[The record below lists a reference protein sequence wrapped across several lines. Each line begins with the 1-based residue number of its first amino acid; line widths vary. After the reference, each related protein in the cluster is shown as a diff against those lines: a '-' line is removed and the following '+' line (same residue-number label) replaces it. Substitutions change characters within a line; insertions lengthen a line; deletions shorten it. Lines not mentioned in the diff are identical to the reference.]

1 MYPFPPIAEADE
13 PADGLE
19 ATMRRVLTIATM
31 LAVMSAAGCGDKQ
44 QADTGAA
51 TSQPA
56 AASQPAGGEVVA
68 LFNGRDLDGWT
79 FVLDTPEAT
88 MEDVWSAADGVLRC
102 KGVPVGYL
110 RTLKD
115 YDNYVFELEWRWP
128 QPEKAGNNGVLV
140 HTSTPGALGV
150 WPKSIEVQLQNGA
163 AGDFWIIGTELQVT
177 DIENR
182 RKGRRH
188 LRLINDV
195 EKPLGQWNHIEI
207 TCRGDEVLVKV
218 NGVPVN
224 HATACNVTRGA
235 ICLQSEGAPIE
246 YRNIRLRPLKP

>member
-1 MYPFPPIAEADE
+1 
-13 PADGLE
+13 
-19 ATMRRVLTIATM
+19 MRRFVAAAIVLSTVAWIGCESKDQVGSNVPAT
-31 LAVMSAAGCGDKQ
+31 
-44 QADTGAA
+44 
-51 TSQPA
+51 QPA
-56 AASQPAGGEVVA
+56 ETTQPAGSGVVE
-68 LFNGRDLDGWT
+68 LFNGRDLTGWT
-79 FVLDTPEAT
+79 FVLDKPEAT
-88 MEDVWSAADGVLRC
+88 MEDVWSVADGVLRC

-110 RTLKD
+110 RTLND
-115 YDNYVFELEWRWP
+115 YENYVLDLEWRWP
-128 QPEKAGNNGVLV
+128 QPDHVGNNGVLV

-188 LRLINDV
+188 LRLVNDV
-195 EKPLGQWNHIEI
+195 EKPIGQWNHIEI
-207 TCRGDEVLVKV
+207 TCHGDEVLVKV
-218 NGVPVN
+218 NDVLVN